1 MTQRK
6 ADSIRKRLPN
16 MTRKQLQ
23 ETFILFYGAEMEHI
37 NYKDLAIA
45 TDSRIRSLIMSAL
58 YQFEYLAK

>member
-6 ADSIRKRLPN
+6 VDSIRKRLPN

>member
-6 ADSIRKRLPN
+6 VDSIRKRLPN

-23 ETFILFYGAEMEHI
+23 ETFILFYSAEMEYI
-37 NYKDLAIA
+37 NYKDLALA

-58 YQFEYLAK
+58 YQYEYLAK